1 MIVKNSFP
9 IFGGLFVLLRET
21 FALQKLCNF
30 MRSHLPI
37 LYLTAQA
44 IADRFMNFSPA
55 LISSR
60 IFPTFSSINFSVCGF
75 LWSSLIHLD
84 LRLVQGDKNG
94 SIRILLHNNHQLC
107 QHQLLKMLSF
117 CHWMV
122 LAPLSKTK

>member
-1 MIVKNSFP
+1 
-9 IFGGLFVLLRET
+9 
-21 FALQKLCNF
+21 
-30 MRSHLPI
+30 
-37 LYLTAQA
+37 
-44 IADRFMNFSPA
+44 
-55 LISSR
+55 
-60 IFPTFSSINFSVCGF
+60 
-75 LWSSLIHLD
+75 LIHLD